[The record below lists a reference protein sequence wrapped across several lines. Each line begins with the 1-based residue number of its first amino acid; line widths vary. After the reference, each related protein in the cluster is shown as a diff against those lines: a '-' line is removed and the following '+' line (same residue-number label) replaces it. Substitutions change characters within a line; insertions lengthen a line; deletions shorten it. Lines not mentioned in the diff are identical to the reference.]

1 MQKLEKLQALFFR
14 KTWIQGP
21 IDPQQYFFKQSC
33 SIIFTLKNQ
42 KISKSDSAEN
52 ILKKGQIYKQITAKT
67 DVGYFI
73 GPSLCGYNH
82 FLKNPGFVA
91 GTKEKFWKN
100 SLFEETMQTRE
111 SWAYANLG

>member
-1 MQKLEKLQALFFR
+1 MQKSEKPHAFLFH

-21 IDPQQYFFKQSC
+21 KDPQQHFFKQSC

-52 ILKKGQIYKQITAKT
+52 FLKKGQIDKQITAKT

-73 GPSLCGYNH
+73 GPSLCGYND

-91 GTKEKFWKN
+91 GTK
-100 SLFEETMQTRE
+100 
-111 SWAYANLG
+111 